1 MKSKVYFTDLRT
13 GPDRDLLYKLEK
25 LVKKAGIES
34 IDFKNKFTAIK
45 IHFGEPG
52 NLAFLRPNFASRI
65 VDILRKLGAKVFL
78 TDCNTLYSGGRSN
91 AIDHLNSAMI
101 NGYNPMSANAQII
114 IADGLK
120 GVDYVEI
127 PLNGEYCK
135 APKIGAA
142 IAQADIIITM
152 SHIKGHE
159 LAGFGGALKNIG
171 MGCASIGGKMELHS
185 ASKPVVIREYCIGC
199 GICVRNCAHKA
210 ITLDKEKKAIINYNL
225 CTGCGQCVAVC
236 QYNGVVSANDET
248 SILMNRKIA
257 EYSKAALAEKPH
269 FHIGFMIDVSP
280 ECDCWNYNDAAVVPN
295 IGIAASFD
303 PVALDT
309 ACADMIN
316 KAPVME
322 SSNVLRERIE
332 ENHNHDHQDK
342 WKMIHPD
349 TTWQAG
355 VEHAEKIGLGSRQY
369 ELIKI

>member
-185 ASKPVVIREYCIGC
+185 EIG
-199 GICVRNCAHKA
+199 RAH
-210 ITLDKEKKAIINYNL
+210 
-225 CTGCGQCVAVC
+225 V
-236 QYNGVVSANDET
+236 
-248 SILMNRKIA
+248 
-257 EYSKAALAEKPH
+257 
-269 FHIGFMIDVSP
+269 
-280 ECDCWNYNDAAVVPN
+280 
-295 IGIAASFD
+295 
-303 PVALDT
+303 
-309 ACADMIN
+309 
-316 KAPVME
+316 
-322 SSNVLRERIE
+322 
-332 ENHNHDHQDK
+332 
-342 WKMIHPD
+342 
-349 TTWQAG
+349 
-355 VEHAEKIGLGSRQY
+355 
-369 ELIKI
+369 